1 MPTCPNINLD
11 SWKELVA
18 SVGKSEAYYLWDRYD
33 GNVPQEEYTTA
44 EIPTSRATA
53 ETLSKMKELAKK
65 MGVDIQELSE
75 YAKGR
80 GLALGGVNGVADVMR
95 NVVAVATGKEDVALT
110 EELVHI
116 ATAMLEQTRPD
127 IITQMISKI
136 DRFKIYKKVLDT
148 YSVKKDY
155 QLPNGKPDI
164 RKIKKEAV
172 DKLIAELVVRDAQ
185 DITDFPELLEE
196 EPRNFVQKLWD
207 GIKDVIRMMYS
218 SANINIFEE
227 AATKI
232 AAGELSREAFE
243 KAKAEGKVTEG
254 VFFQVEKNDA
264 VDSVYDTVMSEHG
277 KMNLVPEQ
285 LDVNGKVIKKRHY
298 TYDGQEVDKSV
309 TEKVKENQNM
319 PERTG
324 LDKKLDDQKRAWGDE
339 GHIYIKNYISNN
351 LIDENGYAR
360 ETPLNK
366 KISTNL
372 NDDVVEKL
380 DAFAKELIAS
390 YPKGTRFIIEKMVVN
405 KKVKGMIGS
414 TIDFMAIEPI
424 TKADGTKDAKV
435 DVLDWKFT
443 NINKSIAD
451 DVPWYKQDEWKEQM
465 GEYSKIL
472 YSYGVKSTQLR
483 KSRMIPFQANY
494 LYAIPGDPESGL
506 ILSSIEIGKLDTLQ
520 ETNLYL
526 LPVPLNA
533 ESTGNKKVD
542 ALLESLRRWYDKLY
556 KPGLSTEDKVK
567 KGIRLNQISTAIRKL
582 HLQLDFAPL
591 ASVGRTF
598 LENAKETLT
607 SFENIDYS
615 KLSEEELR
623 KKLGDLLEYQKS
635 AEKFSNLDDVFLAYV
650 SKENM
655 TEEDKQVLDSLEK
668 VAASTERMVD
678 RILAVQ
684 REFVVQLALK
694 EKITTEATKESVL
707 NAEVEIGVFAKTLLE
722 ASKLSSKVIKLAANL
737 LMNAKSL
744 TERRINRLIDEYSK
758 VLLPVEDEAKSK
770 GVSAFD
776 LIGRVENGDLKL
788 IKKIDPKFYKQYNE
802 AIAKKDK
809 QFLLNNLDIEK
820 YNILMEEFINQSV
833 DTINKTEFSPIES
846 DNIARKKFEI
856 EKIKNKVNINLP
868 TFNGYTDYNFRKLFR
883 QAMLEEKNYSED
895 YKNMSPA
902 AKDLWDFMVAL
913 NQKAIDMGY
922 LQDRGLSFFPLMEAS
937 AIQRLMQSD
946 SLLSEGKDL
955 FKDSYT
961 VKINEKQGY
970 SKTDPETGQVE
981 RRIPRMFTRT
991 DKDVKQLSRDLTRV
1005 GTLWIKSLL
1014 EYENARN
1021 MENTLLTLH
1030 SVEKN
1035 KGHIVVNENGDI
1047 VFESGVPKIDERT
1060 NKNADILE
1068 VIADDAIYGMRENLS
1083 SIGNIGISKISEKM
1097 KGDEET
1103 KEQKKVNIKKAL
1115 NNGNKL
1121 TQALA
1126 VGLKALV
1133 ALPNYFGY
1141 HFQTFINSGNL
1152 YRFREFEKNHA
1163 MITTGIGLTE
1173 IDKGL
1178 IDEFVPLNEDI
1189 TKEKRRELAKK
1200 QSYIKWLGT
1209 WNFSDVMM
1217 ITNAF
1222 PEKKLQLTNAKSI
1235 IDNSMVVDGAIV
1247 SIRQYLKAQDREAR
1261 KGMSESQ
1268 RKELERSFET
1278 RVAELKEK
1286 QSLPKVAKI
1295 ENDLVV
1301 IPGVSEQ
1308 ELAKFRT
1315 KIVEYSRN
1323 LNGQMSDVNKADYRR
1338 DTILKSFMMFKNW
1351 IPKQISLRTLDIQKN
1366 AELDEWEYGRTR
1378 LFVKTWQ
1385 QLGFTGIFRMRQ
1397 IIQGTDEG
1405 IAIMNQMLEEK
1416 REAYFKKTGQQLE
1429 ITEEEFYDLVR
1440 TQLSNQM
1447 KELGLLLGLMTMLIA
1462 AKAAVPPDDA
1472 TALEKNRYK
1481 WWMKLMNKTSDE
1493 VAFYYNP
1500 ISFEGTTSGSI
1511 IPSLS
1516 LLSKVEKVVWN
1527 FSKASYAVTMDDD
1540 ELWEKTHTAKYFM
1553 DVIPVVSQFNKEVLP
1568 YVDPELAKELGIRVS
1583 AEARANR

>member
-1 MPTCPNINLD
+1 MACPNVNLD
-11 SWKELVA
+11 SWKNLVA
-18 SVGKSEAYYLWDRYD
+18 SVGEDIAYYLWDRYD
-33 GNVPQEEYTTA
+33 GNVPQEEYTAA
-44 EIPTSRATA
+44 EIPASRATA

-75 YAKGR
+75 YAKKR
-80 GLALGGVNGVADVMR
+80 GLALGGVNGVADAMR

-148 YSVKKDY
+148 YKNKKEY

-172 DKLIAELVVRDAQ
+172 DKLITELVVRDAQ
-185 DITDFPELLEE
+185 DTTDFPELLEE

-264 VDSVYDTVMSEHG
+264 VDSVYDTVMNEHG
-277 KMNLVPEQ
+277 KMKLVPEQ

-298 TYDGQEVDKSV
+298 TYDGQEVAKSV
-309 TEKVKENQNM
+309 TEKVKENQRM

-324 LDKKLDDQKRAWGDE
+324 LNKEQDEQKRAWGDE
-339 GHIYIKNYISNN
+339 GHVYIKNYISNN

-360 ETPLNK
+360 ETPLDR

-435 DVLDWKFT
+435 DTLDWKFT
-443 NINKSIAD
+443 NINKSASSD
-451 DVPWYKQDEWKEQM
+451 DIPWYKQKEWKSQM
-465 GEYSKIL
+465 GEYSKVL
-472 YSYGVKSTQLR
+472 YGYGVKQNQLR
-483 KSRMIPFQANY
+483 KSRMVPFQANY
-494 LYAIPGDPESGL
+494 VYRIPGDSASGL
-506 ILSSIEIGKLDTLQ
+506 ILSSIEIGKLDTLE

-526 LPVPLNA
+526 LPVPLNT
-533 ESTGNKKVD
+533 ETTGNKAVD
-542 ALLESLRRWYDKLY
+542 SLLSSLRSWHEKLY
-556 KPGLSTEDKVK
+556 KTVVSEEQKVEK
-567 KGIRLNQISTAIRKL
+567 NIQLNQISTAIRKL

-598 LENAKETLT
+598 LENAKETLA

-650 SKENM
+650 SKEAM
-655 TEEDKQVLDSLEK
+655 TEEDKKVLDSLEK

-678 RILAVQ
+678 KILAVQ

-694 EKITTEATKESVL
+694 EKITTEATKESVV
-707 NAEVEIGVFAKTLLE
+707 NAEKEIGVFAKTFLE
-722 ASKLSSKVIKLAANL
+722 ASKLSAKVIKLAANL

-758 VLLPVEDEAKSK
+758 VLLPVEQEAKSK

-776 LIGRVENGDLKL
+776 LVGRVENGDLKL
-788 IKKIDPKFYKQYNE
+788 IKKIDPKFYREYND

-809 QFLLNNLDIEK
+809 QFFLNNLDIDK
-820 YNILMEEFINQSV
+820 YNTLMEEFINKSV
-833 DTINKTEFSPIES
+833 DTINKTEFSPVES
-846 DNIARKKFEI
+846 DDIARKKFEI
-856 EKIKNKVNINLP
+856 EKIKNAVNINIS
-868 TFNGYTDYNFRKLFR
+868 TFNGYNDYNFRRLFR
-883 QAMLEEKNYSED
+883 QAMLEEKNYSAD

-913 NQKAIDMGY
+913 NQKAINMGY
-922 LQDRGLSFFPLMEAS
+922 LQNKGLSFFPLMEAS
-937 AIQRLMQSD
+937 SIQRLMQTD

-961 VKINEKQGY
+961 VKINERQGL
-970 SKTDPETGQVE
+970 SKIDPETGQVE
-981 RRIPRMFTRT
+981 RVIPRMFTAT
-991 DKDVKQLSRDLTRV
+991 DKDVKQLSKDLTKV

-1014 EYENARN
+1014 EYESARD

-1030 SVEKN
+1030 SVEKA
-1035 KGHIVVNENGDI
+1035 KGHIVVDQNQEI
-1047 VFESGVPKIDERT
+1047 IFESGVPKIDERT
-1060 NKNADILE
+1060 NKNADILST
-1068 VIADDAIYGMRENLS
+1068 IIDDAIYGMRENLS
-1083 SIGNIGISKISEKM
+1083 SIGNIGIAKISEKM

-1103 KEQKKVNIKKAL
+1103 KEQRKLNAKKAL
-1115 NNGNKL
+1115 NNANKF

-1152 YRFREFEKNHA
+1152 YRFREFEKNHG

-1178 IDEFVPLNEDI
+1178 IHEFVPLNEDV

-1200 QSYIKWLGT
+1200 QSYMKWLAS

-1217 ITNAF
+1217 LTNSF
-1222 PEKKLQLTNAKSI
+1222 PEKKLQLTNAKTI
-1235 IDNSMVVDGAIV
+1235 IDNSMVVNGSIV
-1247 SIRQYLKAQDREAR
+1247 SIRQYLKAQDREAK

-1268 RKELERSFET
+1268 RKALEKSFES

-1286 QSLPKVAKI
+1286 QSLPKIATV
-1295 ENDLVV
+1295 ENDQVV

-1323 LNGQMSDVNKADYRR
+1323 LNGQMNDVNKADYRR

-1385 QLGFTGIFRMRQ
+1385 QLGLTGIFKMRQ
-1397 IIQGTDEG
+1397 VIQGTDEG

-1416 REAYFKKTGQQLE
+1416 REAYFNKTGQQLE
-1429 ITEEEFYDLVR
+1429 ITNEEFYDMVR

-1447 KELGLLLGLMTMLIA
+1447 KELGLLLGLMTMLVA

-1472 TALEKNRYK
+1472 TELEKNRYK
-1481 WWMKLMNKTSDE
+1481 WWAKLMNKTSDE

-1500 ISFEGTTSGSI
+1500 ISFEGMTTGSV

-1516 LLSKVEKVVWN
+1516 LLSKTEKIFTN
-1527 FSKASYAVTMDDD
+1527 LLRASSAVAMDDD
-1540 ELWEKTHTAKYFM
+1540 KMWEKAHTAKYFM

-1568 YVDPELAKELGIRVS
+1568 YLDPELAKDLGIRVS